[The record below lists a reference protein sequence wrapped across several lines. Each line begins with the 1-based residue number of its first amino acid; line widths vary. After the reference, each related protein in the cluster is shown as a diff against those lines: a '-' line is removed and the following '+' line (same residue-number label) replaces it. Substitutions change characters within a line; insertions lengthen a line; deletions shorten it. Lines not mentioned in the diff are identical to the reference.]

1 MNIVRFYEG
10 SIVEDPDKEYELFNK
25 VITSDCEQEYY
36 KEVGKKKTLIEIQ
49 GDKIKES
56 KSLLETYL
64 NEHPLLSSVK
74 NNVEKYYTCTKDKQN
89 QLVQTLSL
97 YNLSV
102 QSNTKYKC
110 MWNSMG
116 QPCEEWTIDE
126 LTILSFQMQSYV
138 YPFIRYQQ
146 DIEVKIMECK
156 NKEEVEMIEIDY
168 AKVGVSNDEE
178 NYDE

>member
-1 MNIVRFYEG
+1 MAINYYDGYLAKDERL
-10 SIVEDPDKEYELFNK
+10 EYKLDK
-25 VITSDCEQEYY
+25 VINSKDTKAYY
-36 KEVGKKKTLIEIQ
+36 YISIGTKKNLLEVKEL
-49 GDKIKES
+49 KIRES
-56 KSLLETYL
+56 KNKLELYL
-64 NEHPLLSSVK
+64 EEHPLLSSVK
-74 NNVEKYYTCTKDKQN
+74 NNIEQYYTCTKDKQN

-97 YNLSV
+97 YNLSI

-126 LTILSFQMQSYV
+126 LTILSFQIQSYV